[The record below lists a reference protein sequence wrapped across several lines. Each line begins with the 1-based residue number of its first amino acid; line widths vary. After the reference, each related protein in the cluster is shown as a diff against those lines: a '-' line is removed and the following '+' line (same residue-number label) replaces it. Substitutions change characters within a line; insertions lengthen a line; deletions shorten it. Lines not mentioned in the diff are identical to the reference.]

1 MLRDHSARAN
11 SLEPEGHNTQ
21 RFNCSRGAP
30 SPNRKQWGHIA
41 TACLRNASSGWQGLC
56 FSISFTSTE
65 GAAGVESSHC
75 FQMFEDWSCQGLR
88 DLQIKLSTAWR
99 AMPLPDTGPVVTSTG
114 LKAELQVS
122 RRKETQALVLVGLDC
137 IAVPPSRHRLQ
148 QAPRSIA
155 DCAARGPVL
164 CAPINPRSDAPLGRR
179 SGDMGSNKE

>member
-1 MLRDHSARAN
+1 
-11 SLEPEGHNTQ
+11 
-21 RFNCSRGAP
+21 
-30 SPNRKQWGHIA
+30 
-41 TACLRNASSGWQGLC
+41 
-56 FSISFTSTE
+56 
-65 GAAGVESSHC
+65 
-75 FQMFEDWSCQGLR
+75 MFENWSFQGFH

-122 RRKETQALVLVGLDC
+122 RRKETKALALVGLDC

-155 DCAARGPVL
+155 DCAARGPAL